1 MYKKIERF
9 IPVIAAA
16 LGVIAIIMFFLPA
29 VIIPAT
35 KMGSVTIG
43 EDTVYNGW
51 QTMFGFFEK
60 ADNGDKIEYL
70 AFTFMNLL
78 TLILVAAG
86 IVLCVLSFLGKGNKF
101 FAFIAIACFI
111 VAGVFFFLTV
121 QFAFAGSAYATNLLG
136 QELSQ
141 AEAKKGWALGA
152 GPIVGGILSI
162 LAGLVVSVPVVVKLL
177 KK

>member
-29 VIIPAT
+29 I
-35 KMGSVTIG
+35 TIKVG
-43 EDTVYNGW
+43 DEVVNYNGW
-51 QTMFGFFEK
+51 QAIFGLTEK
-60 ADNGDKIEYL
+60 KDVLGSEVTLEYL
-70 AFTFMNLL
+70 TFSFMNLL

>member
-29 VIIPAT
+29 VVIPAT

-60 ADNGDKIEYL
+60 ADNGDKIEHL
-70 AFTFMNLL
+70 AFSFMNLL

-101 FAFIAIACFI
+101 FALIAIACFI
-111 VAGVFFFLTV
+111 VAGVFFFLTLV
-121 QFAFAGSAYATNLLG
+121 FTQAGAAYTLNGNLA
-136 QELSQ
+136 QEKVK
-141 AEAKKGWALGA
+141 EAWKLGA

>member
-1 MYKKIERF
+1 MYKKIEKF

-16 LGVIAIIMFFLPA
+16 LGLIAIIMFFLPA
-29 VIIPAT
+29 VV
-35 KMGSVTIG
+35 MG
-43 EDTVYNGW
+43 EDASYNGW
-51 QTMFGFFEK
+51 QAMFGYTETTK
-60 ADNGDKIEYL
+60 LLGKEVKTEIL
-70 AFTFMNLL
+70 AFSFMNLL
-78 TLILVAAG
+78 TLILAAAG

-111 VAGVFFFLTV
+111 VAAVFFFLTV
-121 QFAFAGSAYATNLLG
+121 AFSVAGTGLTLDGNLA
-136 QELSQ
+136 QEKVK
-141 AEAKKGWALGA
+141 EGWKLGA